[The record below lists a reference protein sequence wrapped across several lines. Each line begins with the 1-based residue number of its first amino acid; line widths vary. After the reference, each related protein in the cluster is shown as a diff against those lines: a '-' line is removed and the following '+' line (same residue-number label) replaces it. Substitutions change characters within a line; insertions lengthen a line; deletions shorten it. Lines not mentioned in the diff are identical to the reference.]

1 MAVGGG
7 EMRDELNEGIQV
19 GQPLHRDNARFRF
32 LFPNGK
38 PVLPEG
44 LKGNLSTLTSYEIVR
59 NRKRVSV
66 EEQK

>member
-1 MAVGGG
+1 
-7 EMRDELNEGIQV
+7 MRNELSEDIKV

-44 LKGNLSTLTSYEIVR
+44 LMGSLPTLTSYEIVR

-66 EEQK
+66 EDAK